1 MSRAHGST
9 LANWSGSVR
18 FAPREDLSPATEAEL
33 ASALAQRAADGR
45 TIRPIGAGHSFMPIA
60 RTDDVLLRADRL
72 SGLISVDAQT
82 KEATFWGGT
91 RLREIATLLTP
102 WGLALANMGDIDVQS
117 IAGAVSTATHGT
129 GLAFTGFSGMVTGLR
144 LALPDGTLVDVD
156 AEHDPELFE
165 AARAGFGAFGIITRV
180 RIRCVDAFALSAHE
194 TTEPIEAVLESF
206 PERAR
211 TTDHVEFFWFPGTPR
226 ATVKTNRRLPH
237 DAPLSPMGRISHLV
251 NRELLGNVVYGALLE
266 GTSRA
271 PRVAPAV
278 RDIASRLMAGGDFT
292 DHSHRVFSAPRR
304 VRFEESEYAVP
315 AESFGEA
322 VREVERAIR
331 SSGEQVTFPLEVRI
345 ARGDDTWLGTASG
358 RDTVYIAVHRFH
370 REPFSPVL
378 RAIEPVFAQFEGR
391 PHWGKRHT
399 LGAAELS
406 RLYPRFADAQ
416 AVRRRVDPTG
426 ALLSPEIARLLE
438 G

>member
-1 MSRAHGST
+1 M
-9 LANWSGSVR
+9 
-18 FAPREDLSPATEAEL
+18 
-33 ASALAQRAADGR
+33 
-45 TIRPIGAGHSFMPIA
+45 
-60 RTDDVLLRADRL
+60 
-72 SGLISVDAQT
+72 
-82 KEATFWGGT
+82 
-91 RLREIATLLTP
+91 
-102 WGLALANMGDIDVQS
+102 
-117 IAGAVSTATHGT
+117 
-129 GLAFTGFSGMVTGLR
+129 
-144 LALPDGTLVDVD
+144 
-156 AEHDPELFE
+156 
-165 AARAGFGAFGIITRV
+165 
-180 RIRCVDAFALSAHE
+180 
-194 TTEPIEAVLESF
+194 
-206 PERAR
+206 
-211 TTDHVEFFWFPGTPR
+211 
-226 ATVKTNRRLPH
+226 
-237 DAPLSPMGRISHLV
+237 
-251 NRELLGNVVYGALLE
+251 
-266 GTSRA
+266 
-271 PRVAPAV
+271 